1 MTGLSRVAKPK
12 ATKPQKVKAPK
23 ASQPTYSTRLKSLA
37 NWFRGYSTST
47 KEPAPKAPKTSSS
60 FESKAYTT
68 TAQPTGSWYGW
79 FTNLFRQPATIEIPQ
94 EVYVKPPTIEQ
105 QFIAEPTERP
115 TAEAKQEPIA
125 EEQPEQGFTDT
136 MQQLFFGKDYRIRAY
151 DTNDDD
157 RRSRIFSIIHEYEY
171 KKDKKGSMFT
181 KNDIDDVYQLFTR
194 IGKDRTPIYKY
205 AYKSSAFWDIAK
217 SGIGKGDERFKTLYK
232 DAIDPQSSPEDF
244 YRDAW
249 NIIMGIIEKKSSY
262 KNDLN
267 ANEYALNVYKKL
279 NPKEKIHYFS
289 VIRRKIADDNGTFK
303 DLYRLLTVTKPENYV
318 EINDNLYA
326 VETIL
331 EYDKKS
337 PDALDFA
344 YKLLESTIGQY
355 VDLLNKWGEPD
366 VETYQGFSI
375 NQDINISLKWILK
388 IARDNGLS
396 NFINLLNKPLSYKKR
411 KFELPP
417 DSEISSGDAY
427 KILGL
432 EPNTP
437 FEKVKAKVKT
447 LRKQYHP
454 DYVRGKYNDLINKE
468 PDPEKKAFLETERDT
483 KAEEANNML
492 KNIHR
497 AFDIIE
503 QSQPSNL

>member
-1 MTGLSRVAKPK
+1 
-12 ATKPQKVKAPK
+12 
-23 ASQPTYSTRLKSLA
+23 
-37 NWFRGYSTST
+37 
-47 KEPAPKAPKTSSS
+47 
-60 FESKAYTT
+60 
-68 TAQPTGSWYGW
+68 
-79 FTNLFRQPATIEIPQ
+79 
-94 EVYVKPPTIEQ
+94 
-105 QFIAEPTERP
+105 
-115 TAEAKQEPIA
+115 
-125 EEQPEQGFTDT
+125 
-136 MQQLFFGKDYRIRAY
+136 
-151 DTNDDD
+151 
-157 RRSRIFSIIHEYEY
+157 
-171 KKDKKGSMFT
+171 
-181 KNDIDDVYQLFTR
+181 
-194 IGKDRTPIYKY
+194 
-205 AYKSSAFWDIAK
+205 
-217 SGIGKGDERFKTLYK
+217 
-232 DAIDPQSSPEDF
+232 
-244 YRDAW
+244 
-249 NIIMGIIEKKSSY
+249 
-262 KNDLN
+262 
-267 ANEYALNVYKKL
+267 VYKKL